1 MLKSVGV
8 GPCMVKRLV
17 LNLEADPGC
26 GWSLMRFMSEFE
38 RLSRAMRSEFPQ
50 RNMIEAAAR
59 LHQTLKSYITLADR
73 LFIATF

>member
-1 MLKSVGV
+1 MLKPVGV

-38 RLSRAMRSEFPQ
+38 RLSRAMRSEFAQ
-50 RNMIEAAAR
+50 RNMIEAAAT
-59 LHQTLKSYITLADR
+59 LQTLKSYITLADR